1 LYTRRECSR
10 ALGVERRDA
19 AHDVEKHLLIVGLLC
34 HVETM
39 IQIAGMPPVGG
50 LAAAAANGIANPT
63 IMFGEVASNPLA
75 GACNDEVARITH
87 WLAARP
93 ARVQSSPSCRCWGK
107 KSYSTRERCGLRL
120 RSISRRSN
128 SRKQPL
134 ERSTAG
140 LAELFPARAITP
152 PNEIPTTSA

>member
-1 LYTRRECSR
+1 EPRQRRDWFSSRSSVERAGLLEAITVLTIAEDRQLDRHLVRLEALAAEGLYTRRECSR

-93 ARVQSSPSCRCWGK
+93 ARVQSSPSC
-107 KSYSTRERCGLRL
+107 
-120 RSISRRSN
+120 
-128 SRKQPL
+128 
-134 ERSTAG
+134 
-140 LAELFPARAITP
+140 
-152 PNEIPTTSA
+152 